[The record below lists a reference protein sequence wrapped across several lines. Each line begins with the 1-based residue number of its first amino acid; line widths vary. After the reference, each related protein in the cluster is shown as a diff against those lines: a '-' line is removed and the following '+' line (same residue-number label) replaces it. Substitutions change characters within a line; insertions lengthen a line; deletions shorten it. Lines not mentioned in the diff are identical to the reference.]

1 MASNSHQFQQF
12 HLKHTNANESKLLA
26 PSFGPSTGC
35 VTLLLSPWSQPL
47 YRSVSTSLKSLPA
60 SFGGQVAPKVHGG
73 SSCFPFWKRIDK
85 KGGFG
90 RNHWAV
96 SILPPRNHQMHPAR
110 PGVKCRWQNSL
121 WVSPWEC
128 RKCRRHPP
136 FFPWEYTDDNAA
148 LHPFLLWISG
158 GLVWIRMPKYVGE
171 NPNLCKIGAL
181 FKRNYCKYLEK
192 QVKGATLILYV
203 CAQLDTSRCWVW
215 LEPKV
220 WALPFQQHFLGT
232 FASNPWCVARCQ
244 LKLLK

>member
-1 MASNSHQFQQF
+1 MRASCWLPPLGPQRAVWPYYCPPE
-12 HLKHTNANESKLLA
+12 ANLCTGVLA
-26 PSFGPSTGC
+26 H
-35 VTLLLSPWSQPL
+35 PWNPYQHPL
-47 YRSVSTSLKSLPA
+47 
-60 SFGGQVAPKVHGG
+60 GGQVAPKVHGG

-110 PGVKCRWQNSL
+110 SGVKCRWQNSL
-121 WVSPWEC
+121 WVSLWEC

-148 LHPFLLWISG
+148 LYPFLLWISR
-158 GLVWIRMPKYVGE
+158 GLFWIRMPKYIGE

-203 CAQLDTSRCWVW
+203 CAQLDTSRCCVTWAKGVGTAI
-215 LEPKV
+215 PA
-220 WALPFQQHFLGT
+220 ALPFQQRFLGT